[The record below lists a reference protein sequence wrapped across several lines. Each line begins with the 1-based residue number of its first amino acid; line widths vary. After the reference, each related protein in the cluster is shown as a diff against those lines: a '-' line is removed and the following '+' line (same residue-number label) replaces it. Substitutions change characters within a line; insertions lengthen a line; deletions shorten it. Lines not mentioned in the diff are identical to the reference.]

1 MPAVN
6 TIDRLGR
13 VPPSPR
19 YLSTQVERDLARK
32 MVFVAGPRQV
42 GKTTLARMLPGA
54 DRGYLNWD
62 VAEHRERILRR
73 ELPSSRLW
81 VFDEIH
87 KYRNWRNY
95 LKGVYDRHG
104 APPRGPRILVT
115 GSARLEVYRFGGD
128 SLQGRYHLLRLHPLS
143 AAELDLKTPG
153 QLRDLL
159 TLGGFP
165 EPYFGGSQVESRRWS
180 RDHRTL
186 LIRDEVASLE
196 RIQDLGTLELLM
208 LRLPELVASPLSINA
223 VREDLQIS
231 HKTAAAWLQVFER
244 LYAIFRLPPFGAP
257 AVRAVK
263 KEQKHYHVDWSV
275 VPAEAARFENLVAC
289 HLLKW
294 VHHEQDTQG
303 RDVEL
308 RYFRDTDGREV
319 DFVIVDRQRPVLCV
333 ECKWADTPVDKSLRY
348 FKVRFPD
355 CDAWQL
361 SATGTKDYVNP
372 DGVRV
377 APALTLLRTLI

>member
-6 TIDRLGR
+6 TIDKLDR

-62 VAEHRERILRR
+62 VAEHRERILRQ

-165 EPYFGGSQVESRRWS
+165 EPYFGGSLVESRRWS

-186 LIRDEVASLE
+186 LIREEVTSLE

-294 VHHEQDTQG
+294 VHHEQDTRG

-319 DFVIVDRQRPVLCV
+319 DFVIIDRQRPVLCV
-333 ECKWADTPVDKSLRY
+333 ECKWADTPVDNSLRY

-372 DGVRV
+372 DGIRV
-377 APALTLLRTLI
+377 APALRLLRTLI